1 MGVGWPGFTCR
12 VASKSCVAPHR
23 KNRALRL
30 TAETPCF
37 VFWDSPKPLKKRKQ
51 DIDICQCIVIVFY
64 KRYYHIHIV
73 ISFHSSVDWWIEER
87 MKRLWVKGSQT
98 LIGIATVAM
107 HTLMSSR
114 ALTITTTYGNVLN
127 VVIRIVSLL
136 IPSMSRK
143 KIFAIST
150 INKEGT

>member
-1 MGVGWPGFTCR
+1 M
-12 VASKSCVAPHR
+12 
-23 KNRALRL
+23 
-30 TAETPCF
+30 
-37 VFWDSPKPLKKRKQ
+37 
-51 DIDICQCIVIVFY
+51 
-64 KRYYHIHIV
+64 
-73 ISFHSSVDWWIEER
+73 
-87 MKRLWVKGSQT
+87 KGSQT

-114 ALTITTTYGNVLN
+114 ALTITTMYGNVLN